1 MEGERRKGGRKGG
14 EVNGEAEGERREG
27 RNGEKL
33 KERHI
38 DLPMYMGGIREREEC
53 LEQRCNSHSI
63 ELQQLHALAVATDS
77 TTRIQDTYPYPHIH
91 SNDSTILMT

>member
-1 MEGERRKGGRKGG
+1 MEGERRKGGRRGG

-63 ELQQLHALAVATDS
+63 ELQQLYTCTSCCNRFYNTH
-77 TTRIQDTYPYPHIH
+77 TRHISICPY
-91 SNDSTILMT
+91 TLQ